1 MDKAEIH
8 LNNIF
13 EPGQLYVAISR
24 VKHIEGLS
32 IITSTAENIFKGIIA
47 DQEVLKFYDLLQA

>member
-1 MDKAEIH
+1 MAEIH

-24 VKHIEGLS
+24 VKRIEGLS
-32 IITSTAENIFKGIIA
+32 IITSKPENIFKGIMA
-47 DQEVLKFYDLLQA
+47 DQEVLKFYNSLQA